1 MNRNMMKQAQ
11 QLQKQMLQ
19 VQQEIEAAKVEFS
32 SGGGAV
38 KVVVS
43 GKMTVEQI
51 VIDPDAVDPEDVEI
65 LQDLVLSAVN
75 GGIEKAQELASSKM
89 GAVTG
94 GLNIPGLTQF
104 GHGIFEWGSP
114 CSETYRRVQS
124 ASWCRA

>member
-1 MNRNMMKQAQ
+1 MLKMNRNMMKQAQ

-19 VQQEIEAAKVEFS
+19 AQQEIEAAKVEFS

-43 GKMTVEQI
+43 GKMVVESI

-65 LQDLVLSAVN
+65 HQDLVLSAVN

-89 GAVTG
+89 GAITG
-94 GLNIPGLTQF
+94 GLNIPGLT
-104 GHGIFEWGSP
+104 
-114 CSETYRRVQS
+114 
-124 ASWCRA
+124 

>member
-19 VQQEIEAAKVEFS
+19 VQQEIEASKVEFS

-43 GKMTVEQI
+43 GKMIVESI

-94 GLNIPGLTQF
+94 GLNIPGLT
-104 GHGIFEWGSP
+104 
-114 CSETYRRVQS
+114 
-124 ASWCRA
+124 

>member
-19 VQQEIEAAKVEFS
+19 AQQEIEAAKIEFS

-43 GKMTVEQI
+43 GKMVVESI
-51 VIDPDAVDPEDVEI
+51 VIDPDDVDPEDVEI

-75 GGIEKAQELASSKM
+75 GCIEKAQELASSKM
-89 GAVTG
+89 GAITG
-94 GLNIPGLTQF
+94 GLNIQGLT
-104 GHGIFEWGSP
+104 
-114 CSETYRRVQS
+114 
-124 ASWCRA
+124 

>member
-43 GKMTVEQI
+43 GKMTVESI

-94 GLNIPGLTQF
+94 GLNIPGLT
-104 GHGIFEWGSP
+104 
-114 CSETYRRVQS
+114 
-124 ASWCRA
+124 